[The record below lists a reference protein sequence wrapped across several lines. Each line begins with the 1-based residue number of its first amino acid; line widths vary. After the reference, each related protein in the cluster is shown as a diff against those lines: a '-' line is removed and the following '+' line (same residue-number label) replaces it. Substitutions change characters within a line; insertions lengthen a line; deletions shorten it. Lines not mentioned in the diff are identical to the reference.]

1 MTQSPVAAHAFAK
14 VNLALAVYP
23 AAADGYHPL
32 RGIFQSVSLF
42 DTVTISPASVDAV
55 TVSNEEAPAD
65 ESNTAWQALDAVR
78 RAARLPITSHLEL
91 DKHIPAGA
99 GLGGGSAD
107 AGAVIGLLTTA
118 YGLDDEVAEEI
129 AISIGS
135 DVPFAL
141 TGGTALVTGRGD
153 TIVPMEPLS
162 GFALAIVVPP
172 FSLGT
177 PEVFR
182 EWDRLDNPTG
192 DVVPD
197 AHLPPILR
205 DREPIRNDLYPA
217 AVSLDPRIAEWRAE
231 LSSIWGGTVC
241 MTGSGSALYSFFA
254 DIDEAQS
261 AASEITI
268 PTRASV
274 GVGLVQRAWERT
286 DAKV

>member
-1 MTQSPVAAHAFAK
+1 MNHSPIAAHAFAK

-42 DTVTISPASVDAV
+42 DTVTITPASSDDV
-55 TVSNEEAPAD
+55 TVSNDEAPAD
-65 ESNTAWQALDAVR
+65 ESNTAWRALDAVR
-78 RAARLPITSHLEL
+78 RAARLPISSHLDL
-91 DKHIPAGA
+91 DKRIPAGA

-107 AGAVIGLLTTA
+107 AGGVIGLLAAA

-129 AISIGS
+129 AISIGA

-153 TIVPMEPLS
+153 TIVPMEPLT

-182 EWDRLDNPTG
+182 EWDRLDNPIG
-192 DVVPD
+192 DPVPD
-197 AHLPPILR
+197 SDLPPILR
-205 DREPIRNDLYPA
+205 GREPIRNDLYSA
-217 AVSLDPRIAEWRAE
+217 AMSLDPRLAEWRSE
-231 LSSIWGGTVC
+231 LATIWGTSVC
-241 MTGSGSALYSFFA
+241 MTGSGSALFGFFA
-254 DIDEAQS
+254 NLDEADS
-261 AASEITI
+261 AAAEITI
-268 PTRASV
+268 PTRASL

-286 DAKV
+286 DVQG